1 MAQPPAMVIASRVPA
16 AELLLS
22 FRNCSVG
29 DAAVEVAATHS
40 QNGAAWGEFCPKTRM
55 ASKGRFAVDV
65 GRCNGRGTDEVGML
79 LEALVFVLQWC
90 N

>member
-1 MAQPPAMVIASRVPA
+1 M
-16 AELLLS
+16 
-22 FRNCSVG
+22 G
-29 DAAVEVAATHS
+29 DAVVEGGATQS
-40 QNGAAWGEFCPKTRM
+40 QNGAAWGEYCPKTRV

-65 GRCNGRGTDEVGML
+65 GRYNGRGTDEVGML